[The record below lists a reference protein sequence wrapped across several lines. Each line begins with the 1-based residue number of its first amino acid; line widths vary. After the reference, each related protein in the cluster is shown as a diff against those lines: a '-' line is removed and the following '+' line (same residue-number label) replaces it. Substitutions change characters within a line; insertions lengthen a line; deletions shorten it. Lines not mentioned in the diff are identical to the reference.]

1 MKKPPEQVNA
11 TPAQIDELLALAKP
25 VFPTPQYELLSQILA
40 TFVFV
45 MQALQNARTSLTR
58 FRKMLF
64 GAPYREQT
72 PDPSPGRPVG
82 RAIRRDGCVG
92 PG

>member
-45 MQALQNARTSLTR
+45 MQALQNARTR
-58 FRKMLF
+58 
-64 GAPYREQT
+64 
-72 PDPSPGRPVG
+72 
-82 RAIRRDGCVG
+82 
-92 PG
+92 